1 MKGIEEQLAPFG
13 PQTLPP
19 TLPNRRYHPLT
30 AEYTEEDRIGE
41 KSLLF
46 LFCEKKF
53 GFFFFLDLFASSCH
67 LSPSQ
72 SQKAKLKN
80 DATHRENAEW
90 SRLLAS
96 FSMRGR
102 DRRAGSRILATSR
115 EIWYT
120 VPGMVGLPG
129 RPLLSLFSCCRRG

>member
-53 GFFFFLDLFASSCH
+53 GFFFFFWIFLHLASCH
-67 LSPSQ
+67 LSP
-72 SQKAKLKN
+72 
-80 DATHRENAEW
+80 
-90 SRLLAS
+90 
-96 FSMRGR
+96 
-102 DRRAGSRILATSR
+102 
-115 EIWYT
+115 T
-120 VPGMVGLPG
+120 VKKPN
-129 RPLLSLFSCCRRG
+129 